1 MSANTATPDIEADV
15 ISMWEEFF
23 GKGNVSADDDFFE
36 LGGNSLTAVKFLSRI
51 EEKYGMDALPPETLF
66 ETPGLRDVVA
76 SIAQNA
82 KKAA

>member
-1 MSANTATPDIEADV
+1 MSANAATADIEADV

-23 GKGNVSADDDFFE
+23 GKGSVSADDDFFE
-36 LGGNSLTAVKFLSRI
+36 LGGNSLTAVKFLSRV

-66 ETPGLRDVVA
+66 ETPALRDVVA